1 MKILASILVTIFS
14 LVLLPSCT
22 HYGSEINKT
31 SELGSEEYGEYI
43 VVRFPPGKDRLLE
56 SEKLKLVQ
64 FKNAIEGRANVDSIE
79 VLAWSDQEYPVEG
92 AAKPSLEEQRL
103 AADRGRAVK
112 EFFKG
117 TLGSKKDVDVHNMAQ
132 EPGVFA
138 KIFTTD
144 EFRMK
149 DSLESSAEIG
159 FVSDNKESKAVIL
172 VKYE

>member
-1 MKILASILVTIFS
+1 MRILTSFFAIIFS
-14 LVLLPSCT
+14 LVLLQACT
-22 HYGSEINKT
+22 HYGSEVNKHADL
-31 SELGSEEYGEYI
+31 SEGEYI

-56 SEKLKLVQ
+56 SEKLKLIQ

-92 AAKPSLEEQRL
+92 VAKPSMEEQRL
-103 AADRGRAVK
+103 AADRGQVVK
-112 EFFKG
+112 EFLKKD
-117 TLGSKKDVDVHNMAQ
+117 LGSKKDVDVHNMAK

>member
-1 MKILASILVTIFS
+1 MRIIASFFVIIFS
-14 LVLLPSCT
+14 LVLLQSCT
-22 HYGSEINKT
+22 HYGSELNK
-31 SELGSEEYGEYI
+31 SSDLGAGEYI
-43 VVRFPPGKDRLLE
+43 VVRFPPGNDRLLE
-56 SEKLKLVQ
+56 SEKLKLTQ

-92 AAKPSLEEQRL
+92 VAKPSVEEQRL
-103 AADRGRAVK
+103 AADRGQVVK
-112 EFFKG
+112 EFLKNS
-117 TLGSKKDVDVHNMAQ
+117 LGSKKDVDVHNMAK

-138 KIFTTD
+138 KIFATD
-144 EFRMK
+144 DFRMK